1 MRSNGPHDGALTPR
15 LKSSPRGSSRPR
27 DAATVTTDVSSRSST
42 SSSAVVI
49 DDRGGSSNSSLI
61 TIGGSGD
68 SSLSVSVRPSAG
80 LAGVTRHA
88 SEASVELQVREGGDD
103 IRPGID
109 GVTRSADEDRFR
121 ERERGEREE
130 WGERGEEDVRPAI
143 ELPEKHGLVFGERH
157 TVGLS
162 ERHGSSAYSSARETD
177 SEIDEASDGGR
188 GRAGERRAGRVRERR
203 VERSKSG
210 DGIGAQNWLA
220 AADGAAGAAAS
231 GGSVTGGAMTGAGGG
246 SVKAS
251 VGWGGVRVRV
261 WCDPR
266 SLWPVARV
274 LALLLLW
281 YTFSTALSLYNK
293 MLIGQ
298 QHGRFPAPL
307 LLTAFHFAQQA
318 LMASALLHSAFPS
331 ALPPL
336 PLSSRDYCLRVIPTA
351 VATAVDIALSNQS
364 LAYITLTFYTMSCM
378 NHTFCPY
385 HSLPSKSS
393 LTTPSLPSPP
403 LPLPPFQ
410 ILPYHSLP
418 SKSSLTTPS
427 LPNPPLPLPPFQ
439 VLHYH
444 SLPCKSSLATNPPSP
459 PPATDTRIQSACPSP
474 SLLLSFPLT
483 PLPIPVPMLLFSP
496 TTPHGSAS
504 PARPCS
510 CCSSPSSSGLLSN
523 AISLLH
529 GPRPCVPA
537 ALPLR
542 LIHSTHNVLP
552 VSPCCAA
559 HAMPPCHP
567 MSRPHHGR
575 QVGAHQLSS
584 HRRYD
589 GDLRGGA
596 LHRPPSHW
604 RYDGH
609 LCQRALHSHDG
620 HHSGRARQSG
630 GGGIIPPVGIRTRHA
645 VCHGIGPA
653 MGAHS
658 SATAAHPLF
667 FQKDRLGLSRPLVSL
682 AYLTP
687 PMAVTCGL
695 FSLALEP
702 LASLP
707 TSPYFSPP
715 SQLAPTM
722 LLLLLGGVLAFLMI
736 MSEFLLIL
744 HTSAVTFSVAGT
756 VKEGATILVSHLVFS
771 DRFTR
776 VNLVGVLIIMI
787 GVSLFNLHRLS
798 RPPRIQRGAAPLTPT
813 TPSAAITSTSVP
825 TTPNA
830 SPLHQPQSHHQPY
843 LHPPP
848 LWSSSSSA
856 TRLPS
861 RSPRSHPPSLHL
873 SSPPSA
879 ASSAPRPSAAAPAS
893 VSTSSSAISSP
904 DSSTINSI
912 NSSTN
917 SSTNS
922 HNNNNR
928 SSTGGSGSRG
938 ESSAV
943 GVNSP
948 VLRVVCEEE
957 RKEEEGQE
965 AQPLLLDGSSDH
977 IRS

>member
-1 MRSNGPHDGALTPR
+1 MRSNGPHDGVLTPR

-27 DAATVTTDVSSRSST
+27 DAAILTTDVSSRSST

-61 TIGGSGD
+61 TIGDSGD

-80 LAGVTRHA
+80 LAGVTPHA

-109 GVTRSADEDRFR
+109 GVTRSADEDRFK

-130 WGERGEEDVRPAI
+130 GGERGEEDVRPAI
-143 ELPEKHGLVFGERH
+143 ELPEKHGLGFGERH

-220 AADGAAGAAAS
+220 AAAGAAGAAAS

-364 LAYITLTFYTMSCM
+364 LAYITLTFYTM
-378 NHTFCPY
+378 
-385 HSLPSKSS
+385 
-393 LTTPSLPSPP
+393 
-403 LPLPPFQ
+403 
-410 ILPYHSLP
+410 
-418 SKSSLTTPS
+418 
-427 LPNPPLPLPPFQ
+427 
-439 VLHYH
+439 
-444 SLPCKSSLATNPPSP
+444 CKSSAPMF
-459 PPATDTRIQSACPSP
+459 
-474 SLLLSFPLT
+474 LLLFAFIFRLEPISFRLIGVMMVISVGVLFT
-483 PLPIPVPMLLFSP
+483 VAGEASFHLWGFVLVML
-496 TTPHGSAS
+496 SAM
-504 PARPCS
+504 A
-510 CCSSPSSSGLLSN
+510 SGLRWVL
-523 AISLLH
+523 IQVLL
-529 GPRPCVPA
+529 
-537 ALPLR
+537 
-542 LIHSTHNVLP
+542 
-552 VSPCCAA
+552 
-559 HAMPPCHP
+559 
-567 MSRPHHGR
+567 
-575 QVGAHQLSS
+575 
-584 HRRYD
+584 
-589 GDLRGGA
+589 
-596 LHRPPSHW
+596 
-604 RYDGH
+604 
-609 LCQRALHSHDG
+609 
-620 HHSGRARQSG
+620 
-630 GGGIIPPVGIRTRHA
+630 
-645 VCHGIGPA
+645 
-653 MGAHS
+653 
-658 SATAAHPLF
+658 
-667 FQKDRLGLSRPLVSL
+667 QKDRLGLSSPLVSL

-722 LLLLLGGVLAFLMI
+722 LLLLLGGVLAFLM
-736 MSEFLLIL
+736 
-744 HTSAVTFSVAGT
+744 
-756 VKEGATILVSHLVFS
+756 VSHLVFS

-813 TPSAAITSTSVP
+813 TPSAAITSTS
-825 TTPNA
+825 
-830 SPLHQPQSHHQPY
+830 
-843 LHPPP
+843 
-848 LWSSSSSA
+848 
-856 TRLPS
+856 
-861 RSPRSHPPSLHL
+861 
-873 SSPPSA
+873 
-879 ASSAPRPSAAAPAS
+879 
-893 VSTSSSAISSP
+893 
-904 DSSTINSI
+904 
-912 NSSTN
+912 
-917 SSTNS
+917 
-922 HNNNNR
+922 
-928 SSTGGSGSRG
+928 
-938 ESSAV
+938 
-943 GVNSP
+943 
-948 VLRVVCEEE
+948 EE
-957 RKEEEGQE
+957 REEEEGQE

>member
-364 LAYITLTFYTMSCM
+364 LAYITLTFYTM
-378 NHTFCPY
+378 
-385 HSLPSKSS
+385 
-393 LTTPSLPSPP
+393 
-403 LPLPPFQ
+403 
-410 ILPYHSLP
+410 
-418 SKSSLTTPS
+418 
-427 LPNPPLPLPPFQ
+427 
-439 VLHYH
+439 
-444 SLPCKSSLATNPPSP
+444 CKSSAPMF
-459 PPATDTRIQSACPSP
+459 
-474 SLLLSFPLT
+474 LLLFAFIFRLEPISFRLIGVMMVISVGVLFT
-483 PLPIPVPMLLFSP
+483 VAGEASFHLWGFVLVML
-496 TTPHGSAS
+496 SAM
-504 PARPCS
+504 A
-510 CCSSPSSSGLLSN
+510 SGLRWVL
-523 AISLLH
+523 IQVLL
-529 GPRPCVPA
+529 
-537 ALPLR
+537 
-542 LIHSTHNVLP
+542 
-552 VSPCCAA
+552 
-559 HAMPPCHP
+559 
-567 MSRPHHGR
+567 
-575 QVGAHQLSS
+575 
-584 HRRYD
+584 
-589 GDLRGGA
+589 
-596 LHRPPSHW
+596 
-604 RYDGH
+604 
-609 LCQRALHSHDG
+609 
-620 HHSGRARQSG
+620 
-630 GGGIIPPVGIRTRHA
+630 
-645 VCHGIGPA
+645 
-653 MGAHS
+653 
-658 SATAAHPLF
+658 
-667 FQKDRLGLSRPLVSL
+667 QKDRLGLSRPLVSL